1 MKGTKICLHDFLRF
15 SSFDEH
21 CEPQKSIYFCGSAGY
36 AQVIKRSRMM
46 SAAARI
52 RERNVYQ
59 ALRKKVFI
67 FAALPDTHK

>member
-21 CEPQKSIYFCGSAGY
+21 CESQKSIYFCDSAGY
-36 AQVIKRSRMM
+36 AQVIKRSRMRN
-46 SAAARI
+46 AAARI

-59 ALRKKVFI
+59 ALRKKAFI

>member
-1 MKGTKICLHDFLRF
+1 MKDTKICLHDFLRF

-36 AQVIKRSRMM
+36 VQVIKRSRMM
-46 SAAARI
+46 SAVARI
-52 RERNVYQ
+52 CEHNVYQ
-59 ALRKKVFI
+59 ALRKKAFI